1 MARTSIAASG
11 SDPTTITLTRLLTRL
26 HQTLII
32 PNEATETKLHT
43 SSIEREKLGTSIEY
57 ANGLLLELEQEA
69 LNIKNP
75 NKKQETQAE
84 LFKKRELILRLE
96 ERLGE
101 YEDVGNDDQALEE
114 EGDASEGEDLL
125 GADTPSS
132 SPSRASAPSP
142 TQTPEP
148 ISPIDSQP
156 PIQSQPRPQTETEST
171 LRARNPTLFEARSE
185 LLGTSSATSTGPPIT
200 STTEALLTHNRTE
213 QEALTT
219 SLLNMAAA
227 LKSSSKAFSSS
238 LESEKDIVDRAAEG
252 MDKNTTGLEQASR
265 KMGML
270 RSMSEGKG
278 WWGRI
283 LLYAWIA
290 GLAVLAFALVFVGPK
305 LRF

>member
-32 PNEATETKLHT
+32 PNEATESKLHT

-57 ANGLLLELEQEA
+57 ANSLLLELEQVA

-84 LFKKRELILRLE
+84 LFRKRELILRLE

-101 YEDVGNDDQALEE
+101 YEDVDNHDEALEE
-114 EGDASEGEDLL
+114 GDSSEGEDLL
-125 GADTPSS
+125 GANTPSS

-142 TQTPEP
+142 IQAPEP
-148 ISPIDSQP
+148 TSPLDSQP
-156 PIQSQPRPQTETEST
+156 SIQPQPQPQTETEST

-185 LLGTSSATSTGPPIT
+185 LLGASSATSTSPPIT

-219 SLLNMAAA
+219 SLLNMASA

-270 RSMSEGKG
+270 RSMSEGRG